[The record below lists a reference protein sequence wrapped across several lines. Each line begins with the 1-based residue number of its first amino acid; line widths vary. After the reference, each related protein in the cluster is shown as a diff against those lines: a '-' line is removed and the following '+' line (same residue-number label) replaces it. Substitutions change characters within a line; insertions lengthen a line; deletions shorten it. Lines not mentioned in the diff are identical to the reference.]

1 MLRPSGIIWRN
12 REEATE
18 QSEVTAKHG
27 DTKKRSH
34 TEGGSTGVAKR
45 RALPDRIGNT
55 SAIPARS
62 VRVSDPIQQRQ
73 VGLLRGPTVE
83 PLFSVRLR
91 CSVAPCLAVRSV
103 ASASCLPLTVDHSSR
118 AIHQPGHVEVDQQ
131 GGRATRQPQIRQCLR
146 QVDGHQAASHPIVQR
161 LASSSNR
168 IRTRA
173 SPRTISSPDRRRTP
187 RDPVGTAT
195 VLPFRRMLVP
205 CALRSS

>member
-1 MLRPSGIIWRN
+1 MPWV
-12 REEATE
+12 RERSIQEL
-18 QSEVTAKHG
+18 TAKHG
-27 DTKKRSH
+27 GTKKRRS

-45 RALPDRIGNT
+45 RAR
-55 SAIPARS
+55 SACAGRP
-62 VRVSDPIQQRQ
+62 
-73 VGLLRGPTVE
+73 VE

-131 GGRATRQPQIRQCLR
+131 GGRATGQPQIRQCLR

>member
-12 REEATE
+12 RKEATE

-73 VGLLRGPTVE
+73 VGLLRGPT
-83 PLFSVRLR
+83 R
-91 CSVAPCLAVRSV
+91 
-103 ASASCLPLTVDHSSR
+103 
-118 AIHQPGHVEVDQQ
+118 
-131 GGRATRQPQIRQCLR
+131 
-146 QVDGHQAASHPIVQR
+146 
-161 LASSSNR
+161 
-168 IRTRA
+168 RTALLRA
-173 SPRTISSPDRRRTP
+173 SPLLRFSVFCRSLRN
-187 RDPVGTAT
+187 
-195 VLPFRRMLVP
+195 LPFATLPTAECRSLVSRHP
-205 CALRSS
+205 STWAR

>member
-1 MLRPSGIIWRN
+1 MAAPRIFPVIWLIVESSSSTSVSRSKAQAVRDRWRN
-12 REEATE
+12 RKEATE

-27 DTKKRSH
+27 ATEQRRR

-131 GGRATRQPQIRQCLR
+131 G
-146 QVDGHQAASHPIVQR
+146 
-161 LASSSNR
+161 
-168 IRTRA
+168 
-173 SPRTISSPDRRRTP
+173 
-187 RDPVGTAT
+187 
-195 VLPFRRMLVP
+195 
-205 CALRSS
+205 

>member
-73 VGLLRGPTVE
+73 VGLLRGPT
-83 PLFSVRLR
+83 R
-91 CSVAPCLAVRSV
+91 C
-103 ASASCLPLTVDHSSR
+103 ASKRT
-118 AIHQPGHVEVDQQ
+118 
-131 GGRATRQPQIRQCLR
+131 
-146 QVDGHQAASHPIVQR
+146 HPER
-161 LASSSNR
+161 CK
-168 IRTRA
+168 
-173 SPRTISSPDRRRTP
+173 SSP
-187 RDPVGTAT
+187 GI
-195 VLPFRRMLVP
+195 
-205 CALRSS
+205 RSPA